1 MSKNSGID
9 FAVGGQA
16 VIEGVMI
23 RSPNFVTVA
32 IRKKDGSIK
41 IKEDPFRSL
50 TKKFRLLALPIIR
63 GMVNLIEMMVFGMKA
78 LNFSAEEFA
87 EDEEDT
93 SQNAEAKSAS
103 QSQNAGM
110 QPSDHHDKQ
119 AKPRWFTVATFT
131 FSLIVSFAL
140 AIFLFKFIPL
150 ALTTFLQKIFP
161 AIAKYTILFNIID
174 GLIRIAI
181 FLIYI
186 FVLSL
191 FKTFQRIFEYHGAE
205 HKSIFAYEKG
215 HALTMEHIRPESPRH
230 PRCGTSFIVIVLV
243 ISIIL
248 LSLVPKHPVFYIHFL
263 RRLAII
269 PLIAGAAYEVL
280 KWTAKHRHHW
290 IVGLLTYP
298 GILTQ
303 YITTREPDEKQIE
316 VAVAALKK
324 ALELEKNADSIKE
337 IP

>member
-1 MSKNSGID
+1 MSEKSGID
-9 FAVGGQA
+9 FAIGGQA

-32 IRKKDGSIK
+32 VRKKDGSIK
-41 IKEDPFRSL
+41 IKDEPFRSL

-63 GMVNLIEMMVFGMKA
+63 GIVNLIEMMVFGMKA
-78 LNFSAEEFA
+78 LNFSAEEYA
-87 EDEEDT
+87 EDEAKDEAETASARSDKPDDNGEKT
-93 SQNAEAKSAS
+93 SGEQVAPCDDNEKS
-103 QSQNAGM
+103 
-110 QPSDHHDKQ
+110 
-119 AKPRWFTVATFT
+119 RWFTVATFT

-181 FLIYI
+181 FLLYI
-186 FVLSL
+186 FALSL

-215 HALTMEHIRPESPRH
+215 HTLAPKHIKPQCPRH

-243 ISIIL
+243 ISILL
-248 LSLVPKHPVFYIHFL
+248 LSLVPKDPVFYIHFL

-269 PLIAGAAYEVL
+269 PLIAGIAYEVL

-290 IVGLLTYP
+290 VVGALTYP

-324 ALELEKNADSIKE
+324 ALELEHGKQE
-337 IP
+337 

>member
-1 MSKNSGID
+1 MEKKID
-9 FAVGGQA
+9 FAIGGQA

-32 IRKKDGSIK
+32 VRKKDGTLK
-41 IKEDPFRSL
+41 IKENPFQSL
-50 TKKFRLLALPIIR
+50 TKKFQLLALPVIR

-78 LNFSAEEFA
+78 LNFSAEEYA
-87 EDEEDT
+87 EDQED
-93 SQNAEAKSAS
+93 NVEAKSDE
-103 QSQNAGM
+103 
-110 QPSDHHDKQ
+110 P
-119 AKPRWFTVATFT
+119 KPRWFAVATFT
-131 FSLIVSFAL
+131 FSLIISLAL

-161 AIAKYTILFNIID
+161 AIAKYTLLFNLID

-181 FLIYI
+181 FFLYI
-186 FVLSL
+186 FVLSR

-215 HALTMEHIRPESPRH
+215 HTLTPEHIKPECPRH
-230 PRCGTSFIVIVLV
+230 PRCGTSFIVIVLI
-243 ISIIL
+243 ISILL

-269 PLIAGAAYEVL
+269 PFIAGVAYEVL

-324 ALELEKNADSIKE
+324 ALELEKNAGDGQEK
-337 IP
+337 